1 MLGSLEFYQRNK
13 NPALKEELRKC
24 IHNVPWAPGG
34 HYSSIVKRCWQNGK
48 TSKGQMV
55 PKCLQVDNCAI
66 SSIRAS
72 TMSSFKPHSN
82 APESIFLDT
91 EDTEVP
97 CPTARRGWRR
107 EAGVTV
113 DFIGRLQ
120 LTEVHASGCRC
131 LLTPIFKVGD
141 ICGSAG
147 WREFQVEG

>member
-13 NPALKEELRKC
+13 HPALKEELWKC
-24 IHNVPWAPGG
+24 IHNVPWVLGADN
-34 HYSSIVKRCWQNGK
+34 SIVKRCWQNGR

-55 PKCLQVDNCAI
+55 LKCLQVGNCAI
-66 SSIRAS
+66 RSVLRAS
-72 TMSSFKPHSN
+72 TMPSFKPHSN
-82 APESIFLDT
+82 APESIFRDT

-113 DFIGRLQ
+113 DLTGRLQ